1 MFDTYHSSLVDY
13 IRQDRLPL
21 GVEPCRRHPHRLF
34 HDHDYTELVMITEG
48 EAVHLVGGY
57 EAAVKPG
64 DVLVIQPGH
73 LHAYDHFTELKLVN
87 ILYDREKLSL
97 PLLDSHALPLFEVF
111 FPTRK
116 ADDPAV
122 MARPVMHLNP
132 DDLSMIITLTER
144 LEKEIKG
151 ILPGNLYF
159 SLSVF
164 MEITATLAR
173 LSDYEASGRK
183 TRFQIGEAIGFIN
196 RHYAEKIVIDDLA
209 QTARMSVR
217 NFFRQFKLCV
227 GRSPVDYLLE
237 LRLDKARAILVNSD
251 ASVNEVAQECGFY
264 DSNYFCRVFRRA
276 MGVSPRQYRL
286 RHR

>member
-1 MFDTYHSSLVDY
+1 MAMYHSSLAGY
-13 IRQDRLPL
+13 TSQDKLPL
-21 GVEPCRRHPHRLF
+21 WVEPCGRHPQRLF
-34 HDHDYTELVMITEG
+34 HDHDYTELVAITGG
-48 EAVHLVGGY
+48 EAIHLIGGH

-97 PLLDSHALPLFEVF
+97 PLLDGHTLPLFEVF

-116 ADDPAV
+116 ADDPAA

-132 DDLSMIITLTER
+132 DDLTMILTLTDR

-173 LSDYEASGRK
+173 LSDYEVSGRK
-183 TRFQIGEAIGFIN
+183 TRFQIGEAIGFLN
-196 RHYAEKIVIDDLA
+196 RHYAEKIAIDDLA

-217 NFFRQFKLCV
+217 SFFRQFKLCV

-237 LRLDKARAILVNSD
+237 LRLDKARAMLVNSD
-251 ASVNEVAQECGFY
+251 ASVNEVALECGFY

-276 MGVSPRQYRL
+276 AGVSPRQYRL